1 MPPTPGRP
9 LATASSS
16 ASASSPSRAL
26 VAEIRRRIAP
36 EVAEIAR
43 AGTSD
48 GEAIPSL
55 DPLRRL
61 VRRMRAAR
69 RAQRASAIEAL
80 LSLLEDDDE
89 LREGA
94 RAFAARVIASAHLSS
109 ALADLGLL
117 PAHGF
122 FAELRQRLSTRWLP
136 SHRPPHDLVEI
147 LQTVFDPPDAEW
159 VSALDDATIA
169 RLIAAFTPSD
179 ARALAGLRHG
189 ALRAVDLLA
198 HRLAAAGEDPVLL
211 DVAPDAIDHDSPFL
225 AQAEQVLAVTHAM
238 RVAYGLEPAPTT
250 TPVEPLVTPAVSEET
265 ARHARVLLQQ
275 CTESVARIRK
285 RAPKTGATI
294 RLTYELERIE
304 DLIARLRL
312 LLDTLST
319 DAATRDAGLVSLLR
333 QLVTAQAEAEQVAPL
348 LRRGSYLV
356 ASEIASHAGRT
367 GEHYI
372 ARTRGEYGG
381 MWLAAGGAGLVVA
394 MLACLKVGIAALH
407 APPLVEAALF
417 SLNYAAGFVVVQ
429 LLGMTIATKQPAM
442 TAAAL
447 AGSVDGAR
455 PKDTRPLVETIQCL
469 VRSQLAAILG
479 NCLVALPAALALSWA
494 FAEVTGAPVASVE
507 KAHHLALDVDPIH
520 SLAIPHA
527 AITGLWLTLSG
538 IVAGYASSSVIARHV
553 PERIR
558 RSASLA
564 RRIGTRGVGRLA
576 SFVETRAG
584 AVTGS
589 IVLGVLL
596 GSTGTIGQLIG
607 LPIDIRHVS
616 FASANFGLAIATLGI
631 EHVDLPLAIA
641 GIVGIGATNLLVSF
655 SLSLGLALHARRARL
670 RDVPTLARDLATSAL
685 RELPSWVLPVG
696 ASATPSSVAERA

>member
-1 MPPTPGRP
+1 MSKAPGRP
-9 LATASSS
+9 LAAAASGAASS
-16 ASASSPSRAL
+16 APSRAL
-26 VAEIRRRIAP
+26 VAEIRRRIVP
-36 EVAEIAR
+36 ELAEIAR
-43 AGTSD
+43 EGRD
-48 GEAIPSL
+48 EREGIPSL

-61 VRRMRAAR
+61 VGGMRRSR
-69 RAQRASAIEAL
+69 RGQRASAIEAL
-80 LSLLEDDDE
+80 ASLLEDDED

-94 RAFAARVIASAHLSS
+94 RAYGARLVASAHLSA
-109 ALADLGLL
+109 ALADLGIL

-136 SHRPPHDLVEI
+136 SHRPPHDLAEI

-159 VSALDDATIA
+159 VGALDDATLA
-169 RLIAAFTPSD
+169 RLIAAFAPSD
-179 ARALAGLRHG
+179 VRAVAALRNGVARAI
-189 ALRAVDLLA
+189 DLLA

-211 DVAPDAIDHDSPFL
+211 DVAPDAIDHESPFL
-225 AQAEQVLAVTHAM
+225 AQAEHVLAVTRAL
-238 RVAYGLEPAPTT
+238 RVAHGLDPAPTT
-250 TPVEPLVTPAVSEET
+250 TPIEAWPASTGEET

-275 CTESVARIRK
+275 CTESVVRIRK

-312 LLDTLST
+312 LLDTLSG
-319 DAATRDAGLVSLLR
+319 DAASRDAALSTLLR
-333 QLVTAQAEAEQVAPL
+333 QLVTAQAEAERVGPL

-394 MLACLKVGIAALH
+394 ALACIKVGIARLA

-417 SLNYAAGFVVVQ
+417 SANYAAGFVVVQ
-429 LLGMTIATKQPAM
+429 LFGMTIATKQPAM

-455 PKDTRPLVETIQCL
+455 PKDTRPLVETVQCL

-479 NCLVALPAALALSWA
+479 NCLVALPAALALSWG
-494 FAEVTGAPVASVE
+494 FAALTGAPVASVD

-527 AITGLWLTLSG
+527 AITGVWLTLSG
-538 IVAGYASSSVIARHV
+538 IVAGYASSSVMARHV

-558 RSASLA
+558 RSVSLE
-564 RRIGTRGVGRLA
+564 RRIGARAVERLA
-576 SFVETRAG
+576 SFVETRSG
-584 AVTGS
+584 AVMGS
-589 IVLGVLL
+589 VVLGVLL
-596 GSTGTIGQLIG
+596 GSTGTVGDLIG

-616 FASANFGLAIATLGI
+616 FASANLGLAIATLGVD
-631 EHVDLPLAIA
+631 HVDLPLALA
-641 GIVGIGATNLLVSF
+641 GIFGIGATNLVVSF
-655 SLSLGLALHARRARL
+655 SLSLGLALHARRARP
-670 RDVPTLARDLATSAL
+670 RDVPTLARDLGASAW

-696 ASATPSSVAERA
+696 ASAAPAAIPERG

>member
-1 MPPTPGRP
+1 MPPTPAR
-9 LATASSS
+9 AFVASAAASST
-16 ASASSPSRAL
+16 PSRAL
-26 VAEIRRRIAP
+26 VAEIRRRILP
-36 EVAEIAR
+36 ELAEIAR
-43 AGTSD
+43 AGRAEGD
-48 GEAIPSL
+48 GIPPL

-61 VRRMRAAR
+61 VRRMRGSR

-80 LSLLEDDDE
+80 VSLLEDDDD

-94 RAFAARVIASAHLSS
+94 RAFGARLVSSSHLSS

-122 FAELRQRLSTRWLP
+122 FAELRQRLATRWLP
-136 SHRPPHDLVEI
+136 SHRPPHDLAEI

-159 VSALDDATIA
+159 VSALDDGTLS
-169 RLIAAFTPSD
+169 RLIAAFAPND
-179 ARALAGLRHG
+179 PRALAALRHG
-189 ALRAVDLLA
+189 VARAVDLLA
-198 HRLAAAGEDPVLL
+198 HRLAAAGEDPILL
-211 DVAPDAIDHDSPFL
+211 DAAPDAIDYESPFL
-225 AQAEQVLAVTHAM
+225 AQAEQVLAVTRAL
-238 RVAYGLEPAPTT
+238 RVVHGLEPAPTT
-250 TPVEPLVTPAVSEET
+250 TPIEPASAEASDET

-304 DLIARLRL
+304 DLVARLRL
-312 LLDTLST
+312 LLDTLSEDEASRELALRT
-319 DAATRDAGLVSLLR
+319 LLR
-333 QLVTAQAEAEQVAPL
+333 QLVTAQAEAEQVTPL

-394 MLACLKVGIAALH
+394 ILACLKVGIAALH

-417 SLNYAAGFVVVQ
+417 SLNYAAGFVLVQ

-494 FAEVTGAPVASVE
+494 FAALTGSPVASVE

-527 AITGLWLTLSG
+527 AITGVWLTLSG
-538 IVAGYASSSVIARHV
+538 IVAGYASSSVMARHV

-564 RRIGTRGVGRLA
+564 RRIGARGVERLA
-576 SFVETRAG
+576 SFVETRSG

-631 EHVDLPLAIA
+631 EHVDLPLSIA

-670 RDVPTLARDLATSAL
+670 RDVPTLARDLAVSAL
-685 RELPSWVLPVG
+685 RELPSWILPVG
-696 ASATPSSVAERA
+696 ASAAPASVVERV